1 MAEYPAHLAAER
13 RLRDGRTVLIRPI
26 RAEDQ
31 ALEQRFFDSLS
42 AHTRRLRFMKPVT
55 AVNAR
60 LVHFFTHV
68 DYDRHM
74 AFVCER
80 AGHLVGEA
88 RYVANPGGRSCE
100 FAVVVADDWHRSGIA
115 RLLIEALIDAARA
128 RGMETMEGLVL
139 RENHAMLRFIEKLGF
154 ELSPEPHEHTI
165 VRVVKKLG
173 GAERATIGAGE
184 APLGRARAP
193 GAGIVPR

>member
-1 MAEYPAHLAAER
+1 MADYPARLAVKR
-13 RLRDGRTVLIRPI
+13 RLADGRTVLIRPV

-31 ALEQRFFDSLS
+31 ALEQRFFESLS
-42 AHTRRLRFMKPVT
+42 AQTRRLRFMKPVT

-68 DYDRHM
+68 DYDRHL
-74 AFVCER
+74 AFVCEH
-80 AGHLVGEA
+80 AGSLVGEA

-139 RENHAMLRFIEKLGF
+139 RENHAMLRFVEKLGF
-154 ELSPEPHEHTI
+154 ELSPEPHEPAI
-165 VRVVKKLG
+165 VRVVKKLRLDVRYG
-173 GAERATIGAGE
+173 SSSRQSSSASSMDASSGH
-184 APLGRARAP
+184 GR
-193 GAGIVPR
+193 